1 MSATS
6 AAAPSLWPVAAPMA
20 SICWYAS
27 LRSVAADWTITGTPK
42 PVQAVGEL
50 ARTFARGEHEIG
62 PVLRDGFDVR
72 LEAGKL
78 SHRRLGRKV

>member
-1 MSATS
+1 MARRSADGLDLLVGVVEVGS
-6 AAAPSLWPVAAPMA
+6 GRLDDHGDAQ
-20 SICWYAS
+20 
-27 LRSVAADWTITGTPK
+27 
-42 PVQAVGEL
+42 PVQAVGEF